1 MCFNFVVEVCLNDI
15 KEKLVMNISSCQ
27 MLELCHKRST
37 PDEPMVRF
45 FDLSAKN
52 RRMIHSLHRVQM
64 SFLFLTIW
72 EKCLSCGA
80 KLCRDEP
87 GSSGRLTIDQVQEF
101 VWMPSYQRW
110 RDLWVRVISG
120 EINLK
125 DVKERFGRFGD
136 DAKAL
141 EVEIEAAMTCYLDEE
156 AILRKRIGQIKQCHK
171 LNECS
176 DAAETILE
184 FQEEMGL
191 EGDFQVLDDF
201 RYQVC

>member
-1 MCFNFVVEVCLNDI
+1 MNEI
-15 KEKLVMNISSCQ
+15 KEKLVVDISSYQ

-37 PDEPMVRF
+37 REEPMVRF

-52 RRMIHSLHRVQM
+52 KRMIHSLHRVQT

-72 EKCLSCGA
+72 EKCLSSGA
-80 KLCRDEP
+80 NHCRDER
-87 GSSGRLTIDQVQEF
+87 GSSECLTIDQVHEF

-125 DVKERFGRFGD
+125 EVKERFGKFGD

-171 LNECS
+171 LTECS

-201 RYQVC
+201 RDQVC